1 MIKPEIDIESVEEA
15 KKYGLMITCGRRFG
29 VLRFQSSTT
38 KHYFFGVLKQYIP
51 NIIIINCD
59 SSGDRFEND
68 IKNIHETD
76 IVIFD
81 NIKNHPHINDDL
93 KHIFKRNILVW

>member
-68 IKNIHETD
+68 IKNIHETRKFVEQ
-76 IVIFD
+76 ITYIYHEY
-81 NIKNHPHINDDL
+81 NII
-93 KHIFKRNILVW
+93 KHICQYL